1 MTDLLMDTIK
11 AKRNLIQCYGDL
23 SDAVDEFD
31 EKWEEK
37 GVDICTCVDWKTKTI
52 LYLNVHDR
60 IPDEI
65 QDILADFKDT
75 FNVELTEIKEEKALQ
90 TTSRCKPWVTW
101 TYVFQ
106 HVDRYAFLKGGLE

>member
-1 MTDLLMDTIK
+1 MADLLMNTIK
-11 AKRNLIQCYGDL
+11 AKRNLNRIYSDL
-23 SDAVDEFD
+23 CDAVNEFE
-31 EKWEEK
+31 EKWDEK
-37 GVDICTCVDWKTKTI
+37 GVHISASVHWKTKTTLWI
-52 LYLNVHDR
+52 NVHDR

-101 TYVFQ
+101 TYVFK
-106 HVDRYAFLKGGLE
+106 HVDRWNL